1 MIHFTFL
8 LDKFGT
14 TTQNTLHSFIMAST
28 LSTHLSEVF
37 CLLLLLILV
46 LLLLFFF
53 PNLVFIIIIIIIII
67 TIITIITIVAK
78 FGLLFQSKCQSETM
92 IKMKTIGL

>member
-14 TTQNTLHSFIMAST
+14 TTQNILHSFIMAST
-28 LSTHLSEVF
+28 LSTHLGEVF

-53 PNLVFIIIIIIIII
+53 PNLVFIIIIIII
-67 TIITIITIVAK
+67 TIVAK
-78 FGLLFQSKCQSETM
+78 FGLLFQCKCQSETM

>member
-14 TTQNTLHSFIMAST
+14 TTQNILHSFIMAST
-28 LSTHLSEVF
+28 LSTHLGEVF

-53 PNLVFIIIIIIIII
+53 PNLVFIIIIIV
-67 TIITIITIVAK
+67 ITIVTK
-78 FGLLFQSKCQSETM
+78 FGLLFQSKCQSETV
-92 IKMKTIGL
+92 IKMKTIGP

>member
-14 TTQNTLHSFIMAST
+14 TTQNILHSFIMAST
-28 LSTHLSEVF
+28 LYTHLGEVF

-53 PNLVFIIIIIIIII
+53 PNLVFIIIIIV
-67 TIITIITIVAK
+67 ITIVTK
-78 FGLLFQSKCQSETM
+78 FGLLFQSKCQSETV
-92 IKMKTIGL
+92 IKMKTIGP

>member
-1 MIHFTFL
+1 
-8 LDKFGT
+8 
-14 TTQNTLHSFIMAST
+14 MAST
-28 LSTHLSEVF
+28 LYTHLGEVF

-67 TIITIITIVAK
+67 IITIAAK
-78 FGLLFQSKCQSETM
+78 FGLLFQCKCQSETM

>member
-1 MIHFTFL
+1 
-8 LDKFGT
+8 
-14 TTQNTLHSFIMAST
+14 MAST
-28 LSTHLSEVF
+28 LCTHLGEVF

-53 PNLVFIIIIIIIII
+53 PNLVFIIIIIII
-67 TIITIITIVAK
+67 TIVTK

-92 IKMKTIGL
+92 IKMKTIGP

>member
-1 MIHFTFL
+1 M
-8 LDKFGT
+8 
-14 TTQNTLHSFIMAST
+14 MAST
-28 LSTHLSEVF
+28 LSTHLGEVF

-67 TIITIITIVAK
+67 ITIVMAK
-78 FGLLFQSKCQSETM
+78 FGLLFQYKCQSETM
-92 IKMKTIGL
+92 IKMKTIGP

>member
-1 MIHFTFL
+1 
-8 LDKFGT
+8 
-14 TTQNTLHSFIMAST
+14 MAST
-28 LSTHLSEVF
+28 LSTHLGEVF

-67 TIITIITIVAK
+67 TIVAK
-78 FGLLFQSKCQSETM
+78 FVLLFQSKCQRETM
-92 IKMKTIGL
+92 MKMKTIGP

>member
-14 TTQNTLHSFIMAST
+14 TTQNILHSFIMAST
-28 LSTHLSEVF
+28 LSTHLGEVF

-53 PNLVFIIIIIIIII
+53 PNLVFIIII
-67 TIITIITIVAK
+67 TIVAK

-92 IKMKTIGL
+92 IKMKTIGP

>member
-8 LDKFGT
+8 LDKFVT
-14 TTQNTLHSFIMAST
+14 TTQNILHSFIMAST
-28 LSTHLSEVF
+28 LSTHLGEVF

-53 PNLVFIIIIIIIII
+53 PNLVFIIIIIIII
-67 TIITIITIVAK
+67 TIVAK
-78 FGLLFQSKCQSETM
+78 FGLLFLSKCQSETM
-92 IKMKTIGL
+92 IKMKTIGP

>member
-14 TTQNTLHSFIMAST
+14 TTQNILHSFIMAST
-28 LSTHLSEVF
+28 LSTHLGEVF

-67 TIITIITIVAK
+67 ITIAAK
-78 FGLLFQSKCQSETM
+78 FGLLFQCKCQSETV

>member
-1 MIHFTFL
+1 
-8 LDKFGT
+8 
-14 TTQNTLHSFIMAST
+14 MAST
-28 LSTHLSEVF
+28 LSTHLGEVF

-67 TIITIITIVAK
+67 IITIVAK
-78 FGLLFQSKCQSETM
+78 FVLLFQSKCQRETM
-92 IKMKTIGL
+92 MKMKTIGP

>member
-14 TTQNTLHSFIMAST
+14 TTQNILHSFIMAST
-28 LSTHLSEVF
+28 LSTHLGEVF
-37 CLLLLLILV
+37 CLLLLLLILV

-53 PNLVFIIIIIIIII
+53 PNLVFIIIIIII
-67 TIITIITIVAK
+67 TIAAK
-78 FGLLFQSKCQSETM
+78 FGLLFQCKCQSETM

>member
-14 TTQNTLHSFIMAST
+14 TTQNILHSFFMAST
-28 LSTHLSEVF
+28 LSTLLGEVF

-67 TIITIITIVAK
+67 TIVAN

-92 IKMKTIGL
+92 IKMKTIGP

>member
-14 TTQNTLHSFIMAST
+14 TTQNILHSFIMAST

-67 TIITIITIVAK
+67 IITIITIVAK

>member
-8 LDKFGT
+8 LDKFGI
-14 TTQNTLHSFIMAST
+14 TTQNILYSFIMAST
-28 LSTHLSEVF
+28 ISTHLGEVF
-37 CLLLLLILV
+37 CLLLLLLILV

-53 PNLVFIIIIIIIII
+53 PNLVFIIIIIII
-67 TIITIITIVAK
+67 TIVTK

-92 IKMKTIGL
+92 IKMKTIGP

>member
-14 TTQNTLHSFIMAST
+14 TTQNILHSFIMAST
-28 LSTHLSEVF
+28 LSTHLGEVF

-67 TIITIITIVAK
+67 ITIAAK
-78 FGLLFQSKCQSETM
+78 FGLLFQCKCQSETM

>member
-1 MIHFTFL
+1 M
-8 LDKFGT
+8 
-14 TTQNTLHSFIMAST
+14 MAST
-28 LSTHLSEVF
+28 LSTHLGEVF

-53 PNLVFIIIIIIIII
+53 PNLVVIIIII
-67 TIITIITIVAK
+67 TIVMAK

-92 IKMKTIGL
+92 IKMKTIGP

>member
-1 MIHFTFL
+1 
-8 LDKFGT
+8 
-14 TTQNTLHSFIMAST
+14 MAST
-28 LSTHLSEVF
+28 LYTHLGEVF

-53 PNLVFIIIIIIIII
+53 PNLVFIIIIIIII
-67 TIITIITIVAK
+67 TIVTK

-92 IKMKTIGL
+92 IKMKTIGP

>member
-1 MIHFTFL
+1 M
-8 LDKFGT
+8 
-14 TTQNTLHSFIMAST
+14 MAST
-28 LSTHLSEVF
+28 LSTHLGEVF

-67 TIITIITIVAK
+67 TIVMAK
-78 FGLLFQSKCQSETM
+78 FGLLFQYKCQSETM
-92 IKMKTIGL
+92 IRMKTIGP

>member
-1 MIHFTFL
+1 
-8 LDKFGT
+8 
-14 TTQNTLHSFIMAST
+14 MAST
-28 LSTHLSEVF
+28 LCTHLGEVF

-67 TIITIITIVAK
+67 TVVAK
-78 FGLLFQSKCQSETM
+78 FVLLFQSKCQSETM
-92 IKMKTIGL
+92 IKMKTIGP

>member
-14 TTQNTLHSFIMAST
+14 TTQNILHSFIMAST
-28 LSTHLSEVF
+28 LSTHLGEVF

-53 PNLVFIIIIIIIII
+53 PNLVFIIIIIII
-67 TIITIITIVAK
+67 TIAAK
-78 FGLLFQSKCQSETM
+78 FGLLFQCKCQSETM

>member
-14 TTQNTLHSFIMAST
+14 TTQNILHNFIMAST
-28 LSTHLSEVF
+28 LSTHLGEVF

-53 PNLVFIIIIIIIII
+53 PNLVFIIIIIIII
-67 TIITIITIVAK
+67 TIVAK
-78 FGLLFQSKCQSETM
+78 FGLLFQCKCQSETM
-92 IKMKTIGL
+92 IKTKTIGL

>member
-8 LDKFGT
+8 LDKFER
-14 TTQNTLHSFIMAST
+14 TTQNILHSFIMAST
-28 LSTHLSEVF
+28 LSTHLGEVF
-37 CLLLLLILV
+37 CLLLSLILV

-67 TIITIITIVAK
+67 VTIVAK
-78 FGLLFQSKCQSETM
+78 FGLLFQS
-92 IKMKTIGL
+92 

>member
-14 TTQNTLHSFIMAST
+14 TTQNILHSFIMAST
-28 LSTHLSEVF
+28 LSTHLGEVF

-53 PNLVFIIIIIIIII
+53 PNLVFIIIIIIII
-67 TIITIITIVAK
+67 TIVTK

-92 IKMKTIGL
+92 IKMKTIGP

>member
-1 MIHFTFL
+1 MIRFTFL
-8 LDKFGT
+8 WDKFET
-14 TTQNTLHSFIMAST
+14 TKQNILHSFILAST
-28 LSTHLSEVF
+28 LSTHLGEVF

-53 PNLVFIIIIIIIII
+53 PNLVFIIIIIIIINI
-67 TIITIITIVAK
+67 TIAAK
-78 FGLLFQSKCQSETM
+78 FGLLFQCKCQSETM

>member
-14 TTQNTLHSFIMAST
+14 TTQNILHSFIMAST
-28 LSTHLSEVF
+28 LSTHLGEVF

-53 PNLVFIIIIIIIII
+53 PNLVFIIIIIIIA
-67 TIITIITIVAK
+67 IVAK
-78 FGLLFQSKCQSETM
+78 FGLLFQCKCQSETM
-92 IKMKTIGL
+92 IKTKTIGL

>member
-14 TTQNTLHSFIMAST
+14 TTQNILHSFIMAST
-28 LSTHLSEVF
+28 LSTHLGEVF

-46 LLLLFFF
+46 LLSLFFF

-67 TIITIITIVAK
+67 ITIAAK
-78 FGLLFQSKCQSETM
+78 FGLLFQCKCQSETM

>member
-1 MIHFTFL
+1 
-8 LDKFGT
+8 
-14 TTQNTLHSFIMAST
+14 MAST
-28 LSTHLSEVF
+28 LYTHLGEVF

-53 PNLVFIIIIIIIII
+53 PNLVFIIIIIIII
-67 TIITIITIVAK
+67 TIVAK

-92 IKMKTIGL
+92 IKKKTIGP

>member
-14 TTQNTLHSFIMAST
+14 TTQNILHNFIMAST
-28 LSTHLSEVF
+28 LSTHLGEVF

-67 TIITIITIVAK
+67 TIVAK
-78 FGLLFQSKCQSETM
+78 FGLLFQCKCQSETM
-92 IKMKTIGL
+92 IKTKTIGL

>member
-14 TTQNTLHSFIMAST
+14 TTQNILHSFIMAST

-53 PNLVFIIIIIIIII
+53 PNLVFIIIIIII
-67 TIITIITIVAK
+67 TIITIVAK

>member
-8 LDKFGT
+8 LDKFGA
-14 TTQNTLHSFIMAST
+14 TTQNILHSFIMAST
-28 LSTHLSEVF
+28 LSTHLGEVF

-67 TIITIITIVAK
+67 ITIAAK
-78 FGLLFQSKCQSETM
+78 FGLLFQCKCQSETM